1 MRRIQFPL
9 WLRLK
14 IRKLEKLCSSPVAE
28 LIWAAAAAFVFVTP
42 IALLVFAI
50 LLSGCAAPDYSHLT
64 FEQRMQVYEA
74 SKLSFPPIQPVYYI
88 PVNGL
93 QQPQTCMAIANN
105 MIQCF

>member
-1 MRRIQFPL
+1 MRRIQLPL

-14 IRKLEKLCSSPVAE
+14 IRKLEKLCDSPVARM
-28 LIWAAAAAFVFVTP
+28 IWAAMAAFVFVTP

-74 SKLSFPPIQPVYYI
+74 TKLNFQPIQPVYYI

-93 QQPQTCMAIANN
+93 PQPQTCISTNN